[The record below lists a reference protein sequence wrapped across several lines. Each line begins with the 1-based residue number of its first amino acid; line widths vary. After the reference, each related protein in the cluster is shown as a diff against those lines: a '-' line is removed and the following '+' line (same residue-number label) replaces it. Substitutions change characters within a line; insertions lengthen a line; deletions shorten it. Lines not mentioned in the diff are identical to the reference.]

1 MQELRASVAD
11 VRIERPWRTVV
22 SAPVTVSLATALTS
36 QMVSAQDVAS
46 CACPTSALPKQGRSA
61 GLAMSSSA
69 GVVGR
74 GFRHNGTRVGLVSQ
88 PSRPGAGLSAVLGAA
103 AAAPGCPAAGPVL
116 VDFLRAAVAGDGPV

>member
-74 GFRHNGTRVGLVSQ
+74 AFQHTGTRVRLIFES
-88 PSRPGAGLSAVLGAA
+88 SRPVAGQVKVLGG
-103 AAAPGCPAAGPVL
+103 PGNRPGIPAQ
-116 VDFLRAAVAGDGPV
+116 

>member
-69 GVVGR
+69 GFVGR
-74 GFRHNGTRVGLVSQ
+74 GFKHTGSRVQFIFNSF
-88 PSRPGAGLSAVLGAA
+88 RPDPVRAYTWG
-103 AAAPGCPAAGPVL
+103 GP
-116 VDFLRAAVAGDGPV
+116 